1 MLVMA
6 IANLLH
12 CSPVVQKVT
21 QQKEK
26 DSIMLP
32 SAEIKV
38 LTDLTKYFSTF
49 TEDLLSFRNGHMTQT
64 ELKVK
69 YLKKTKAF
77 PKRLMGLVNAIHSYY
92 LKNLDEIAPP
102 MVIGNQAPTN
112 QTSVSGGKMKSE
124 EETECHVRY
133 CNFYVNDCGSL
144 AFSGSPC
151 YGMGVVCLGWT
162 CPFP

>member
-92 LKNLDEIAPP
+92 LKNLNEIAPP
-102 MVIGNQAPTN
+102 MVIGNQAPAN
-112 QTSVSGGKMKSE
+112 QTSVSGGKMKD
-124 EETECHVRY
+124 ETQCKAIYCGVAQEMCMYFYIAEDWFCHGA
-133 CNFYVNDCGSL
+133 CIPDGWDC
-144 AFSGSPC
+144 
-151 YGMGVVCLGWT
+151 T
-162 CPFP
+162 I